1 MVSAILSIALF
12 IGGAIVQYETKGA
25 VTVNIG
31 YNDVN
36 QTKDFECHS
45 KTL

>member
-31 YNDVN
+31 YNDSN
-36 QTKDFECHS
+36 QTVECR
-45 KTL
+45 